1 MTEILREP
9 GRVANGLSTITAR
22 LTAENDAYIASITGG
37 MGVIDKNTGELRST
51 YDILHD
57 LADAWDNLTSVEKQ
71 ELAET
76 VARQDSEKPVHCD
89 YDKFR
94 HGSRGN

>member
-1 MTEILREP
+1 
-9 GRVANGLSTITAR
+9 
-22 LTAENDAYIASITGG
+22 

-76 VARQDSEKPVHCD
+76 VARQDTKKSIYRY
-89 YDKFR
+89 YDQF
-94 HGSRGN
+94 

>member
-1 MTEILREP
+1 
-9 GRVANGLSTITAR
+9 
-22 LTAENDAYIASITGG
+22 

-76 VARQDSEKPVHCD
+76 VARQDTKKSIYRY
-89 YDKFR
+89 YDQFG
-94 HGSRGN
+94 HGGRSD

>member
-1 MTEILREP
+1 
-9 GRVANGLSTITAR
+9 
-22 LTAENDAYIASITGG
+22 

-57 LADAWDNLTSVEKQ
+57 LADAWDH
-71 ELAET
+71 
-76 VARQDSEKPVHCD
+76 RD

>member
-1 MTEILREP
+1 M
-9 GRVANGLSTITAR
+9 LSTITAR
-22 LTAENDAYIASITGG
+22 LTAENDEYIASITGG

-76 VARQDSEKPVHCD
+76 VARQDAEKFVYCY
-89 YDKFR
+89 YDQL
-94 HGSRGN
+94 

>member
-57 LADAWDNLTSVEKQ
+57 LAVAWDNLTSVEKQ

-76 VARQDSEKPVHCD
+76 VARQDSEKPVHRD

>member
-76 VARQDSEKPVHCD
+76 VARQDSKKSVHRY
-89 YDKFR
+89 YDKF
-94 HGSRGN
+94 